1 MCSNKSPGF
10 VCFSNDI
17 QYLCS
22 TLWCVDYHALIYVV
36 SSKKR
41 RDYKDR
47 AIAYEDQK
55 IASILMYQTVEN
67 TSIFELRDIFG
78 CTNFDAMMLCG
89 HAWTPPPPPLPPPP
103 KRSPTK
109 FKGTKQSLEVKGKC
123 IKKRLVYKVREGRKP
138 STTTSFKPRRIWL
151 YITRLS
157 RNVCHLRLYLFLH
170 QNENYLHSLWRKL

>member
-1 MCSNKSPGF
+1 MPDILKAWINKCVQISHPDLCVF
-10 VCFSNDI
+10 LIDI

-22 TLWCVDYHALIYVV
+22 TLWCVEYHALIYVV

-55 IASILMYQTVEN
+55 IASILMYQTVQN
-67 TSIFELRDIFG
+67 TD
-78 CTNFDAMMLCG
+78 DAMW
-89 HAWTPPPPPLPPPP
+89 ARVKPPPPPPP

-123 IKKRLVYKVREGRKP
+123 IKKRLVYKVRELRKP

-170 QNENYLHSLWRKL
+170 QNEKYLHSLWRKL